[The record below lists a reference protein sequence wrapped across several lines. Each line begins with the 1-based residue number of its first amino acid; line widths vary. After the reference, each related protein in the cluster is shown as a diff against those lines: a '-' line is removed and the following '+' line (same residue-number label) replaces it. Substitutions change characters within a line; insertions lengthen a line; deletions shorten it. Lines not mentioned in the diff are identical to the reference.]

1 MSFAISTDRL
11 TRRFRGQH
19 GVDGI
24 DLRVPEAC
32 IVGFLGPNG
41 AGKTTTIRL
50 LMNLLK
56 PDSGSIRLFDQPLN
70 QKTLAMVGALV
81 ESPSLYPHLTGHEN
95 LEVTQ
100 RLLGLP
106 KARIAEVLA
115 RVDLL
120 SASKRRVREYSLG
133 MRQRLGLALALLNR
147 PRLIILDEP
156 SNGLDPAGI
165 SELRT
170 SLQVLA
176 RNDGVTVFLSS
187 HLLSEVEILASH
199 VAVINAGRLR
209 FQGTIGA
216 LKGLTQSK
224 LHLACNPRPEAL
236 TVLARHGVQAIAD
249 GAQIQVTVAPERDA
263 EVNRLLVQAGIDVS
277 QCWRPEQRLE
287 QLFFELTSATH
298 DQPSQRATP
307 TESLHMENY

>member
-1 MSFAISTDRL
+1 MTFAISTDRL

-50 LMNLLK
+50 LLNLLR
-56 PDSGSIRLFDQPLN
+56 PDSGAISLFGQTLN
-70 QKTLAMVGALV
+70 QQALAMVGALV
-81 ESPSLYPHLTGHEN
+81 ESPSLYAHLTGREN
-95 LEVTQ
+95 LEVTR

-120 SASKRRVREYSLG
+120 SASNRRVREYSLG

-170 SLQVLA
+170 TLQELA
-176 RNDGVTVFLSS
+176 KNDGVTVFLSS
-187 HLLSEVEILASH
+187 HLLSEVELLASH

-209 FQGTIGA
+209 FQGTIDE
-216 LKGLTQSK
+216 LKGLAQSK
-224 LHLACNPRPEAL
+224 LILACQPLSEAL
-236 TVLARHGVQAIAD
+236 TVLAQHGVQAIAD
-249 GAQIQVTVAPERDA
+249 GSQIHVTVAPERDA
-263 EVNRLLVQAGIDVS
+263 EVNRVLVQAGFEVS
-277 QCWRPEQRLE
+277 QCWRPELRLE
-287 QLFFELTSATH
+287 QLFFELTGATQ
-298 DQPSQRATP
+298 DQPSQ
-307 TESLHMENY
+307 